1 MVKYPDK
8 LQKLID
14 SFKKYPGIGP
24 KNAERLA
31 FYTIMNLKK
40 EDALV
45 FSENIVSSVNSIKKC
60 SVCGMITENDVCD
73 ICVDNEREKKLMIV
87 ESVRDVMAFEKTNFY
102 KGKYHVLHGVISP
115 LNGVSAEELNL
126 DLIKKRIKDEN
137 IEEVILSTSSSLD
150 GEMTAMYIKK
160 MLEKENVNVYRI
172 GYGLPVGADIEYADD
187 ITLMRALE
195 GKKKCNIKSEA

>member
-1 MVKYPDK
+1 MIKYPDN

-31 FYTIMNLKK
+31 FFTIMNLKK
-40 EDALV
+40 EDAIT
-45 FSENIVSSVNSIKKC
+45 FSENIINSVENIKKC
-60 SVCGMITENDVCD
+60 SVCGMITENDICD
-73 ICVDNEREKKLMIV
+73 ICADIDRENKLMIV
-87 ESVRDVMAFEKTNFY
+87 EGVRDVMAFEKTNY
-102 KGKYHVLHGVISP
+102 YNGKYHILHGVISP
-115 LNGVSAEELNL
+115 LNGISADELKL
-126 DLIKKRIKDEN
+126 DTIIERIKNEN
-137 IEEVILSTSSSLD
+137 ITEVIISTSSTLD

-160 MLEKENVNVYRI
+160 MLEEINVNVYRI

-195 GKKKCNIKSEA
+195 SKKEM

>member
-1 MVKYPDK
+1 MLNYPDS

-31 FYTIMNLKK
+31 FHTIMNLKK
-40 EDALV
+40 DEAVL
-45 FSENIVSSVNSIKKC
+45 FSENIINAVNSIKKC
-60 SVCGMITENDVCD
+60 QNCGMITENDICD
-73 ICVDNEREKKLMIV
+73 ICIDEERENKLMIV
-87 ESVRDVMAFEKTNFY
+87 EGVRDVLSFEKIKYY
-102 KGKYHVLHGVISP
+102 KGKYHILNGVISP
-115 LNGVSAEELNL
+115 LNGVSGEDLKI
-126 DLIKKRIKDEN
+126 DLIKERIKKEN
-137 IEEVILSTSSSLD
+137 ITEVILSTSSNLD

-160 MLEKENVNVYRI
+160 MLENEGVPVYRI

-195 GKKKCNIKSEA
+195 GKKEM

>member
-73 ICVDNEREKKLMIV
+73 ICIDNEREKKLMIV

-195 GKKKCNIKSEA
+195 GKKQM